1 MEQRC
6 NPGGLLRGHRRRW
19 TAPAAV
25 RCEAT
30 SDGPSVR
37 MAIGMA
43 YFEVLLVR
51 VVLSA
56 LFLAQVDQTF
66 ATARPKCGV
75 PHWPATAATGLTCE
89 VLLPREALNF
99 SHRLNPGKIEG

>member
-1 MEQRC
+1 
-6 NPGGLLRGHRRRW
+6 
-19 TAPAAV
+19 
-25 RCEAT
+25 
-30 SDGPSVR
+30 

-43 YFEVLLVR
+43 YLEVLLVR

-99 SHRLNPGKIEG
+99 SHRLNPGKIEGRLTKRALLTQTPNSGAAIDILNPRPLWRTVAA

>member
-19 TAPAAV
+19 TALATV

-37 MAIGMA
+37 MTFVVP
-43 YFEVLLVR
+43 YLEVLLFG
-51 VVLSA
+51 VVFST
-56 LFLAQVDQTF
+56 LFLAQVDQPF
-66 ATARPKCGV
+66 ATARPDCGV
-75 PHWPATAATGLTCE
+75 PHWPATAATGITC
-89 VLLPREALNF
+89 
-99 SHRLNPGKIEG
+99 